1 MYLVHG
7 EVILFVRIR
16 RLLLNTDVD
25 VLDLLGILPRAHP
38 LLLIR
43 SQLGR
48 RTVLPQLIDSEH
60 ALGAQRL
67 VAVREEFPADTVVE
81 FRGRAWFR

>member
-1 MYLVHG
+1 MVHG
-7 EVILFVRIR
+7 EVILLVRVR
-16 RLLLNTDVD
+16 RPLLDADVD
-25 VLDLLGILPRAHP
+25 VLDLLGLLPRAHP

-48 RTVLPQLIDSEH
+48 RTVVPQLVDSEH